1 MPHKKSCD
9 KENLTVDLVYQHAK
23 IVRSVSLG
31 LKELRFSV
39 LIILAGGIKLKA
51 QRVK

>member
-1 MPHKKSCD
+1 M
-9 KENLTVDLVYQHAK
+9 TVDLVYQHAK
-23 IVRSVSLG
+23 IVPSVLLG

-39 LIILAGGIKLKA
+39 LIILAGGINLES